1 MLYQYKSTNTDT
13 CGAAYILQDVRGFML
28 THMDQDVL
36 EHELGIFAKGHQS
49 RILSEIKKLI
59 ANTEVL
65 KRNTEQIEQIF

>member
-1 MLYQYKSTNTDT
+1 M
-13 CGAAYILQDVRGFML
+13 QDVRGFML
-28 THMDQDVL
+28 THIDQDVL

-65 KRNTEQIEQIF
+65 TRNTYSRYFSTES